1 VQLPNLDY
9 QPSFRDAQA
18 QAAVVKTQIEQ
29 AQGLKLK
36 ADIDATTVAA
46 RASGEAN
53 AAIEAARGRAESVKL
68 EAKAGAHTTL
78 IRGQAGAA
86 AQKLLADAQPRTR

>member
-1 VQLPNLDY
+1 LAKALSPLTLDREHDDLM
-9 QPSFRDAQA
+9 PSQCNMASTVMAFRVAP
-18 QAAVVKTQIEQ
+18 TIE
-29 AQGLKLK
+29 
-36 ADIDATTVAA
+36 T
-46 RASGEAN
+46 E
-53 AAIEAARGRAESVKL
+53 RGRAESVKL